1 MATSLKIDDSTK
13 DRIRRLAD
21 ARERTPHWIMREAI
35 REYLEREE
43 ARESFLAD
51 AMAAWK
57 DYRETGRHVAGDDT
71 LAWLATWGTADE
83 RPAPPY
89 RD

>member
-1 MATSLKIDDSTK
+1 MATSLKIDDTTK

-35 REYLEREE
+35 REYLDREE
-43 ARESFLAD
+43 ARESFLTD
-51 AMAAWK
+51 AMTAWEA
-57 DYRETGRHVAGDDT
+57 YRETGRHLSGEDA
-71 LAWLATWGTADE
+71 LAWLATWGTPDE
-83 RPAPPY
+83 RPAPKC

>member
-1 MATSLKIDDSTK
+1 MATSLKIDDVTK

-43 ARESFLAD
+43 ARESFVAD
-51 AMAAWK
+51 AVLAWEG
-57 DYRETGRHVAGDDT
+57 YRETGRHLSGDDAF
-71 LAWLATWGTADE
+71 AWLATWGTPDE
-83 RPAPPY
+83 RPAPKC

>member
-1 MATSLKIDDSTK
+1 MATSLKIDDLTK

-21 ARERTPHWIMREAI
+21 SRARTPHWIMREAI
-35 REYLEREE
+35 REYLDREE

-51 AMAAWK
+51 ATASWET
-57 DYRETGRHVAGDDT
+57 YRETGRHLSGEDA

-83 RPAPPY
+83 HPAPKC

>member
-1 MATSLKIDDSTK
+1 MATSLKIDDMTK
-13 DRIRRLAD
+13 HRIRRLAD

-51 AMAAWK
+51 ATAAWEA
-57 DYRETGRHVAGDDT
+57 YRETGRHLSGEDALD
-71 LAWLATWGTADE
+71 WLATWGTPDE
-83 RPAPPY
+83 RPAPKCH
-89 RD
+89 D